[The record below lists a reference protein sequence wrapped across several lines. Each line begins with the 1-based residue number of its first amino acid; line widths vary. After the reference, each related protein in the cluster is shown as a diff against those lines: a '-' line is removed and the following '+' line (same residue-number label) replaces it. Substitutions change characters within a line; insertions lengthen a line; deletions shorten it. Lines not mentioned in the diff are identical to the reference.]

1 MPRSPF
7 DFIYMPQGPPDLRWD
22 RLEGASKLNF
32 SEPQRTALA
41 DSMSRYLYVCEAQR
55 MTAHTKPVKR
65 HLESIEKHTQTLI
78 KLLSPYGKNG
88 PTDHE
93 ETNVRHAVFGLFSS
107 NFDRDGL
114 IRHLIKLRTD
124 AHNALKDGEPGHPD
138 MEEAL
143 DALIQEWHAVYHQA
157 GGRGRGC
164 TRSGSS
170 STGKGPFLELLH
182 VALQGQKNRVSETLI
197 QSNRY
202 ALAIRI
208 IAVLKDTTSSDSA
221 G

>member
-65 HLESIEKHTQTLI
+65 HLESIEKHTQT
-78 KLLSPYGKNG
+78 
-88 PTDHE
+88 
-93 ETNVRHAVFGLFSS
+93 VFGLFPS

-114 IRHLIKLRTD
+114 IRHLIKLRTN

-143 DALIQEWHAVYHQA
+143 DALIREWHAVYHQA
-157 GGRGRGC
+157 GGIGRGC

-182 VALQGQKNRVSETLI
+182 VALQGQKNRVPETLI

-202 ALAIRI
+202 ALALRI